1 MKSKFII
8 ILCVILCLI
17 MLGTV
22 SANTLNESSDKISD
36 SDNSENHYMLNSIS
50 NDDEL
55 NGYDNKSLK
64 DNSIL
69 SFSEDKIISEGESS
83 FSDLKNDILN
93 GGTVQLNKNYKY
105 NNEDTPAT
113 VLI

>member
-17 MLGTV
+17 MLGTA
-22 SANTLNESSDKISD
+22 SANNSNESSDIISD
-36 SDNSENHYMLNSIS
+36 SVNTENHYMLNSIS
-50 NDDEL
+50 NDDEM

-69 SFSEDKIISEGESS
+69 SFSEDELLSEGESS
-83 FSDLKNDILN
+83 FSDL
-93 GGTVQLNKNYKY
+93 
-105 NNEDTPAT
+105 
-113 VLI
+113 

>member
-17 MLGTV
+17 MLGTAR
-22 SANTLNESSDKISD
+22 ANNSNESSDIISD
-36 SDNSENHYMLNSIS
+36 SVNTENHYMLNSIS
-50 NDDEL
+50 NDDEM

-69 SFSEDKIISEGESS
+69 SFSEDELLSEGESS
-83 FSDLKNDILN
+83 FSDL
-93 GGTVQLNKNYKY
+93 
-105 NNEDTPAT
+105 
-113 VLI
+113 